1 MKTTILIALDG
12 INFDFD
18 VEVEYVDAEDLAAK
32 QKLIGTKV
40 VKYSMENMRIPCP
53 VKPLANILAKANRK
67 KIDSSEYEEIKDK
80 LIVEIQN
87 GSVDFLISDI
97 IYVLMFVKPHVTKN
111 LLHDYNVLKYHL
123 LEYNG
128 FVKENEL

>member
-1 MKTTILIALDG
+1 MKTTISIALDG

-18 VEVEYVDAEDLAAK
+18 IEVEHVDAEDLAAK
-32 QKLIGTKV
+32 QKMIGKKV
-40 VKYSMENMRIPCP
+40 VEYFMENMRIPCP

-67 KIDSSEYEEIKDK
+67 KIDSSEYEEIKDR
-80 LIVEIQN
+80 LILEIQN
-87 GSVDFLISDI
+87 GSFDFLVSDI
-97 IYVLMFVKPHVTKN
+97 ICVLMFVKPYVTKS

>member
-1 MKTTILIALDG
+1 MKTTLSIALDG

-18 VEVEYVDAEDLAAK
+18 VEVEHVDAEDLAAK
-32 QKLIGTKV
+32 QKIIGKKV
-40 VKYSMENMRIPCP
+40 VEYYMENMMFPCP

-67 KIDSSEYEEIKDK
+67 KIDSSDYEEIKDK

-87 GSVDFLISDI
+87 GSFNFLISDI
-97 IYVLMFVKPHVTKN
+97 ICVLMFVKPHVTKN
-111 LLHDYNVLKYHL
+111 LLRDYNILKYHL

-128 FVKENEL
+128 FMKENEL

>member
-1 MKTTILIALDG
+1 MKTTLSIALDG

-18 VEVEYVDAEDLAAK
+18 VEIEYVDAEDLAAK
-32 QKLIGTKV
+32 QEMIGKKV
-40 VKYSMENMRIPCP
+40 VEYSMENMRIPCP

-97 IYVLMFVKPHVTKN
+97 ICVLMFVKPHVTKN